1 MSKAELKITV
11 RLKEY
16 CGGHDAADAL
26 ETGMMFNIIN
36 VMHELGYEDIEEKD
50 VSVNLQ
56 VKEKKP

>member
-1 MSKAELKITV
+1 
-11 RLKEY
+11 
-16 CGGHDAADAL
+16 
-26 ETGMMFNIIN
+26 